1 MKHILANNFN
11 PENIEKYSDKY
22 HSSVPFPYFVIDN
35 FLNAE
40 SANSILDNFELN
52 KNWINYNFINSKKTW
67 GLSDKNCMNENCKE
81 VFEELQ
87 SKEFVNLLSKITGIK
102 DIFLDK
108 SLDSGGLTQSFT
120 GGKLSMHTDFIAH
133 ATQQRW
139 RRVLNILIYFNKNW
153 LEEYN
158 GQLEFWDENL
168 KQKVDSISP
177 IFNRCLIFK
186 THKKSYHGYP
196 ETIKCPHDMS
206 RKSLSAWYFVEEEKE
221 LEQYPTKYKPRPSDS
236 IFYSFLIHSDTFLTK
251 IFFFLKRYKIINNK
265 FASKV
270 LNLFK

>member
-11 PENIEKYSDKY
+11 PENIKKYSDKY

-133 ATQQRW
+133 ATQ
-139 RRVLNILIYFNKNW
+139 
-153 LEEYN
+153 
-158 GQLEFWDENL
+158 
-168 KQKVDSISP
+168 
-177 IFNRCLIFK
+177 
-186 THKKSYHGYP
+186 
-196 ETIKCPHDMS
+196 
-206 RKSLSAWYFVEEEKE
+206 
-221 LEQYPTKYKPRPSDS
+221 
-236 IFYSFLIHSDTFLTK
+236 
-251 IFFFLKRYKIINNK
+251 
-265 FASKV
+265 
-270 LNLFK
+270 